1 MPNPYAA
8 AGVDT
13 AAGDLAVE
21 LMKSAVAATHN
32 PSVLGGVG
40 GFAGLYDVSFLRS
53 YDKPLLATSTDGVGS
68 LDEITE
74 RITVALAA
82 RGITA

>member
-13 AAGDLAVE
+13 VAGDLAVE

-32 PSVLGGVG
+32 PSVLGVG
-40 GFAGLYDVSFLRS
+40 RVSR
-53 YDKPLLATSTDGVGS
+53 
-68 LDEITE
+68 E
-74 RITVALAA
+74 
-82 RGITA
+82 